1 MMPKTKEA
9 FAMTGIT
16 DKDLQHFKKN
26 LLYKEKCRA
35 TVEKYLCDLR
45 CFQMA

>member
-1 MMPKTKEA
+1 MRLKTKEA

-16 DKDLQHFKKN
+16 DKDLQHFKTH
-26 LLYKEKCRA
+26 LLYEEKCRA
-35 TVEKYLCDLR
+35 TVEKYLRDLR

>member
-1 MMPKTKEA
+1 MRSKTKEA

-16 DKDLQHFKKN
+16 DRTYSISKN
-26 LLYKEKCRA
+26 IYYYEEKCRA
-35 TVEKYLCDLR
+35 TVEKYLRDLR